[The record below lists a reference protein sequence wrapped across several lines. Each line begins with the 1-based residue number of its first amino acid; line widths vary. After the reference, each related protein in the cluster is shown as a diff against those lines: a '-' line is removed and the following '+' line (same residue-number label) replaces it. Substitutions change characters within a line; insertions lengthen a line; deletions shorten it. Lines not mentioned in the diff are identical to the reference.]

1 MPLRRIRLF
10 ALSLLIAAAAESGA
24 AAGQTSAAP
33 VPAQAPPSTAV
44 PPPPS
49 ASPDKSP
56 EKKIPVNPIAISF
69 DASLDHDATDAKGPK
84 VLKYVI
90 EFVPVYS
97 EGERKELDIGKPK
110 PVDGQ
115 IVVSLKKVALKPGRY
130 AVNVRAR
137 GRTGESPMS
146 WVGPFD
152 IVDPN
157 APPKPEAP
165 AGHDHHDHGAPAKPP
180 ASTPP
185 PTPPPPPTSPPASA
199 SPAPVAEKKSPD
211 TAKPETA
218 KPEKEKR
225 EDAQP
230 ADGKQKRGFWKK
242 FYEKVVGSP

>member
-1 MPLRRIRLF
+1 MLPRRVCTF
-10 ALSLLIAAAAESGA
+10 ALPLLIAAGSGA
-24 AAGQTSAAP
+24 AAGQAPAAP
-33 VPAQAPPSTAV
+33 SQAPPPTQTPAPPSTPA

-49 ASPDKSP
+49 AGPSKAP
-56 EKKIPVNPIAISF
+56 PVNPIAISF

-90 EFVPVYS
+90 EFVPITGQ
-97 EGERKELDIGKPK
+97 GERKEVDLGKPK

-115 IVVSLKKVALKPGRY
+115 IVVPLAKMALKPGRY
-130 AVNVRAR
+130 AVSVRAR

-157 APPKPEAP
+157 APKPKEPEV
-165 AGHDHHDHGAPAKPP
+165 HDHHDHGTPAKPP

-185 PTPPPPPTSPPASA
+185 PPPPKTPPPPPANTPAAKEPATAAPAEAA
-199 SPAPVAEKKSPD
+199 SKPA
-211 TAKPETA
+211 
-218 KPEKEKR
+218 
-225 EDAQP
+225 EDKP

-242 FYEKVVGSP
+242 FYEKIVGSP

>member
-10 ALSLLIAAAAESGA
+10 ALLLLIAAAAEPGA
-24 AAGQTSAAP
+24 AAGQPPAAP
-33 VPAQAPPSTAV
+33 APTPPSTAV
-44 PPPPS
+44 PPSPSPS
-49 ASPDKSP
+49 ASPD
-56 EKKIPVNPIAISF
+56 KKIPVNPIAISF
-69 DASLDHDATDAKGPK
+69 EASPDHDATDAKGPK

-97 EGERKELDIGKPK
+97 EGERKEVDLGKPK

-157 APPKPEAP
+157 APPKPEPP

-180 ASTPP
+180 ATTPP
-185 PTPPPPPTSPPASA
+185 PTPPAPPNPPPATTPPAA
-199 SPAPVAEKKSPD
+199 TPPAATATPPPAADSPAPVTEKKSPD
-211 TAKPETA
+211 
-218 KPEKEKR
+218 
-225 EDAQP
+225 
-230 ADGKQKRGFWKK
+230 DGKKRGFWKK
-242 FYEKVVGSP
+242 FYEKVVGTP